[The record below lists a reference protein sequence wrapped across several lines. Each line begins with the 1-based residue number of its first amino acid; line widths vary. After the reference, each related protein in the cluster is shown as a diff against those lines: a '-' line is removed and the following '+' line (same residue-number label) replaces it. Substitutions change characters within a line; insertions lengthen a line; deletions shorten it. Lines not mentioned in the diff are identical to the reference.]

1 MLTSHSNLPHIPNS
15 ESLDFISA
23 SKLTILSPI
32 TMDFGIQN
40 LKSPPFSLLKSPIFI
55 LIIAIAFSNIQFSNG
70 SIHTYNQQVFNEVGN
85 AYLVAGGSE
94 GILASRSYLSSPIST
109 RIVPHSL
116 RDGISFIRYFL
127 IFCI

>member
-1 MLTSHSNLPHIPNS
+1 
-15 ESLDFISA
+15 
-23 SKLTILSPI
+23 
-32 TMDFGIQN
+32 MDFGIQN